1 MISRGEQTDKR
12 QQTIRLRR
20 GVAFAVTQTKPLN
33 ICSFDAG
40 TDKNEDSR
48 KEVLSK
54 AVDLDK
60 KDWDYQ
66 KVVSTGNLLLKS
78 HQCQKKSLKQHNT
91 EPIQQ
96 SKVRTTKC
104 SRTTSSSDN
113 LHNCGLI
120 GSINVVFKPA
130 NLKPPYYYLSI
141 HIFFVKKCA
150 MLLARFTLQRIE
162 FRINPC
168 PWNVGQGC
176 LPCLEFFAYLGT
188 QSNRRCYILNNV
200 LLRECGIASLRCRR
214 EVLVG
219 H

>member
-54 AVDLDK
+54 AADLDK

-96 SKVRTTKC
+96 SKGK
-104 SRTTSSSDN
+104 N
-113 LHNCGLI
+113 NKM
-120 GSINVVFKPA
+120 FK
-130 NLKPPYYYLSI
+130 
-141 HIFFVKKCA
+141 
-150 MLLARFTLQRIE
+150 
-162 FRINPC
+162 
-168 PWNVGQGC
+168 
-176 LPCLEFFAYLGT
+176 
-188 QSNRRCYILNNV
+188 NNV
-200 LLRECGIASLRCRR
+200 KQRQAA
-214 EVLVG
+214 
-219 H
+219 